1 MVTLLLVDNTT
12 GKVIFA
18 AGECGKALE
27 VHDSRGETEEVNNT
41 KSINPEK
48 FSVFF
53 WIKRL
58 AESTG
63 TTNITFKLY

>member
-1 MVTLLLVDNTT
+1 MHGHSATVYIPQEKLSLEPVN
-12 GKVIFA
+12 
-18 AGECGKALE
+18 AGALE

-58 AESTG
+58 AESTRDY
-63 TTNITFKLY
+63 NITFKLY